1 MKVLK
6 AILKWI
12 GILLGCIL
20 FVTIIAIVVGKNA
33 ERASQ
38 TVRMQIADKKVVLG
52 MTPSE
57 VRQAWGEP
65 DTISKGVFNGVDVE
79 QWFYKDSYVAFRSGE
94 VVMTNVITQN
104 R

>member
-6 AILKWI
+6 AVFKWI
-12 GILLGCIL
+12 GILLGCIIIA
-20 FVTIIAIVVGKNA
+20 TIIGIVIGKNS
-33 ERASQ
+33 ERASK

-65 DTISKGVFNGVDVE
+65 DTISKGIFSGVEVE
-79 QWFYKDSYVAFRSGE
+79 QWFYKDGYVAFRSGE